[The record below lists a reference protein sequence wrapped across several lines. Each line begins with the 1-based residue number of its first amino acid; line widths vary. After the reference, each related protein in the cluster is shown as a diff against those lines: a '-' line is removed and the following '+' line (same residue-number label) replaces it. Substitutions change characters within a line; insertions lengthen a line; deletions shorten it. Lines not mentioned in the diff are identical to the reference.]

1 MAKNSGSRKLLRGY
15 MDGYAASRQGLGM
28 AKRQVAPRPKGQFRP
43 TFIRQWRKYRGLTL
57 ERLADRAG
65 MTAGN
70 LSQIEKGNQGYTQNA
85 LERLADALQ
94 TDVASLLMRDPTDSE
109 ALWSIWDHAKPG
121 ERKMI
126 IDIAKTVTKTGTNDN

>member
-57 ERLADRAG
+57 ERLAD
-65 MTAGN
+65 
-70 LSQIEKGNQGYTQNA
+70 
-85 LERLADALQ
+85 ALQ